1 MTPFEKAE
9 ENVRRFAERL
19 VIFNLIR
26 STIEETKDMDE
37 QSSDLIWLTVL
48 TLLQKSGI
56 LDDDN

>member
-1 MTPFEKAE
+1 MTPFEQAE